1 MREYFFTVDELPDL
15 SLAKYSGLDSTGA
28 SGVISRH
35 NAFLKQLHTIG
46 ELQQTSFHI
55 YYAFNPEKDKGS
67 RLTIAILCR
76 VGDKS
81 VKQEGTQEDEAKQL
95 KSLLNSTALGEFY
108 SFNLCNENPLP
119 QKKYSFQSFLARS
132 VTLKNS
138 SDSMIFEKFFG
149 VSKWKCNDSSRL
161 YNVLKLLQQINTD
174 IVYRVDLFPVSYS
187 EKIQAD
193 LLPHMNMLR
202 GRAAFKSSASGG
214 ALGTTVLRD
223 ENADAAYRRLKD
235 FCEDISESVHFLA
248 NITALSNDSAIGRI
262 ILEYAASEIV
272 TEGAFESAYNN
283 GSFDN
288 SANMDIESS
297 ALILKNN
304 LDLEKFENLR
314 YVSQLYTVD
323 EIKGFFSLPVLFD
336 NENIEMRKES
346 DPFLSSGDIKIG
358 EDKNGYPVFIPLSL
372 FTKHT
377 YISGVPGSGKT
388 YTMKHLITSLWIDN
402 GIPLL
407 IFEPAKQEYRGL
419 YEMNNEIMGKMILFS
434 PGANTHFPLF
444 INPFEVPQ
452 GITVSEHI
460 TNIVNVFEGAFD
472 LPSPLPFLL
481 NSAIEQAYTEH
492 GWEFSD
498 YGGRNFH
505 SFPMMGEVYKNVEY
519 ILEHSSYG
527 AENMG
532 NLKAMLQTRIGSLLS
547 REKGDVFDIPLSTL
561 EPKLWTKKAILIEL
575 EGLGEDTANFLTLLI
590 STIIRETI
598 KAEPVVE
605 GKTLRHVVFFEE
617 AHNLIG
623 TTAEVSKD
631 SPDAKASS
639 TKFIVKMLA
648 EVRALK
654 EGIVIAD
661 QLPSSIAPQVLKN
674 TGFKLAHRQ
683 MSAEERQLLGQV
695 MSADSF
701 QLENLAKFSGGR
713 ALMMYEGGSGSDNI
727 LKPFEVQVKTKYKF
741 SSDTPDNERL
751 NEMLKSNSQRVKITI
766 LNLKALITKE
776 IFIIRS
782 FGKYVDFVNK
792 NSTLSAEQLREKGLF
807 VTIKQAM
814 LECLDNQRKL
824 KRCKDI
830 YAKLLSD
837 ISNDFSSISEQQL
850 KGFTDCKRQLDE
862 KLIPKYNKMVEELQ
876 GIYNRA
882 HNSGEV

>member
-1 MREYFFTVDELPDL
+1 MREYFFTIDELPDL
-15 SLAKYSGLDSTGA
+15 SLAKYTGLDSTGA

-35 NAFLKQLHTIG
+35 IAFLKQLHTIG
-46 ELQQTSFHI
+46 GLQQMSFHI
-55 YYAFNPEKDKGS
+55 FYAFSAEKDKGN
-67 RLTIAILCR
+67 RLTLAILCR
-76 VGDKS
+76 IGKDSKE
-81 VKQEGTQEDEAKQL
+81 KEKTQQEASHI

-108 SFNLCNENPLP
+108 SFNLCSENPLP
-119 QKKYSFQSFLARS
+119 QRKYSSHSFLART
-132 VTLKNS
+132 VMLKNS
-138 SDSMIFEKFFG
+138 SDSMIFEKFFS
-149 VSKWKCNDSSRL
+149 VSKWKCNESSRL
-161 YNVLKLLQQINTD
+161 YNVIKLLQQLDTD
-174 IVYRVDLFPVSYS
+174 IIYRVDLFPVNYS
-187 EKIQAD
+187 EKIQKD

-202 GRAAFKSSASGG
+202 GRAAFKSSATGG
-214 ALGTTVLRD
+214 TLGATVLRD
-223 ENADAAYRRLKD
+223 ENADVAYRRLKD

-248 NITALSNDSAIGRI
+248 NITVLSDDSAIGRI

-272 TEGAFESAYNN
+272 TEGAFESTCAM
-283 GSFDN
+283 GSFDYN
-288 SANMDIESS
+288 SNIDIELS
-297 ALILKNN
+297 ASILRYSFN
-304 LDLEKFENLR
+304 LDKFEPLR
-314 YVSQLYTVD
+314 YMSQLYTVD

-336 NENIEMRKES
+336 NENIELRKES
-346 DPFLSSGDIKIG
+346 DPHLSSGDIKIG

-388 YTMKHLITSLWIDN
+388 YTMKHLITSLWVDN
-402 GIPLL
+402 NIPLL

-419 YEMNNEIMGKMILFS
+419 YEMNNDIMGKMILFS

-460 TNIVNVFEGAFD
+460 TNVVSVFEGAFD

-481 NSAIEQAYTEH
+481 NSAIEQAYMEH
-492 GWEFSD
+492 GWDFSD
-498 YGGRNFH
+498 YGCRGSR

-561 EPKLWTKKAILIEL
+561 EPELWTKKTILIEL
-575 EGLGEDTANFLTLLI
+575 EGLGEDTTNFLTLLI

-598 KAEPVVE
+598 KANPVVE
-605 GKTLRHVVFFEE
+605 NRSLRHVIFFEE

-623 TTAEVSKD
+623 STAEVSKD

-695 MSADSF
+695 MSADAF

-727 LKPFEVQVKTKYKF
+727 LKPFEVQVKTNYTF
-741 SSDTPDNERL
+741 SSDTPDNEQL
-751 NEMLKSNSQRVKITI
+751 NDMLRTNSQRIKIAV
-766 LNLKALITKE
+766 LNLKALIAKE
-776 IFIIRS
+776 IVIISSFNKHIDFI
-782 FGKYVDFVNK
+782 NE
-792 NSTLSAEQLREKGLF
+792 NSDLSAEKLKDKNIF
-807 VTIKQAM
+807 AAIKQIM
-814 LECLDNQRKL
+814 LECLDNQKRL
-824 KRCKDI
+824 KRCRDI
-830 YAKLLSD
+830 YIKLLSD
-837 ISNDFSSISEQQL
+837 FNNDFSSISEQQL
-850 KGFTDCKRQLDE
+850 KGYIDYNRKLDE
-862 KLIPKYNKMVEELQ
+862 ELIPKYNKYVSQLQ
-876 GIYNRA
+876 AIYNRA
-882 HNSGEV
+882 YNSREV

>member
-1 MREYFFTVDELPDL
+1 MREYFFTIDELPDL
-15 SLAKYSGLDSTGA
+15 SLAKYTGLDSTGA

-35 NAFLKQLHTIG
+35 SAFLKQLHTIG
-46 ELQQTSFHI
+46 ELLRMSFHI
-55 YYAFNPEKDKGS
+55 FYAFNAAKKKEEGN

-76 VGDKS
+76 IGEDIEKDAKS
-81 VKQEGTQEDEAKQL
+81 QQEAII
-95 KSLLNSTALGEFY
+95 SLLNSTALGEFY
-108 SFNLCNENPLP
+108 SFNFCGENPLP
-119 QKKYSFQSFLARS
+119 QRKYSSQSFLARS
-132 VTLKNS
+132 VMLKGS

-161 YNVLKLLQQINTD
+161 YNVLKLIQQKKTD
-174 IVYRVDLFPVSYS
+174 IIYRVDLFPVSYS
-187 EKIQAD
+187 EKVQND

-202 GRAAFKSSASGG
+202 GRAAFKSSATGG
-214 ALGTTVLRD
+214 TLGTTVLRD

-248 NITALSNDSAIGRI
+248 NITALSDDSAFGRI

-272 TEGAFESAYNN
+272 TEGAFESAYVS
-283 GSFDN
+283 GSFDYSSN
-288 SANMDIESS
+288 MSIEPSASIMKSR
-297 ALILKNN
+297 
-304 LDLEKFENLR
+304 LDLEKFEPLR
-314 YVSQLYTVD
+314 YMSQLYTAD

-336 NENIEMRKES
+336 NENIELRKES
-346 DPFLSSGDIKIG
+346 DPKPSTG
-358 EDKNGYPVFIPLSL
+358 EIEVGMDKNGYRVFIPLSL
-372 FTKHT
+372 FTKHA

-388 YTMKHLITSLWIDN
+388 YTMKHLITSLWVEND
-402 GIPLL
+402 IPLL

-419 YEMNNEIMGKMILFS
+419 YEMDDETMGKMILFS

-460 TNIVNVFEGAFD
+460 TNIVGVFEGAFD

-492 GWEFSD
+492 GWDFSD
-498 YGGRNFH
+498 YGGRGSR

-519 ILEHSSYG
+519 ILDHSSYG

-547 REKGDVFDIPLSTL
+547 REKGDVFDVPRSTL
-561 EPKLWTKKAILIEL
+561 TPELWTKKAILIEL

-598 KAEPVVE
+598 KADPVVE
-605 GKTLRHVVFFEE
+605 GKDLRHVIFFEE

-623 TTAEVSKD
+623 PTAEVSKD
-631 SPDAKASS
+631 APDAKASS

-661 QLPSSIAPQVLKN
+661 QLPSSIASQVLKN

-701 QLENLAKFSGGR
+701 QLENLAKFSSGQ
-713 ALMMYEGGSGSDNI
+713 ALMTYEGGKGADNI
-727 LKPFEVQVKTKYKF
+727 LKPFEIQVETKYDF
-741 SSDTPDNERL
+741 SSDSPDNENL
-751 NEMLKSNSQRVKITI
+751 NDMLRKNPQRRKVAA
-766 LNLKALITKE
+766 LNLEVLITKE

-782 FGKYVDFVNK
+782 FEKYVDFINE
-792 NSTLSAEQLREKGLF
+792 NSKLSVEQLREKDLF
-807 VTIKQAM
+807 VTIKQIM
-814 LECLDNQRKL
+814 LEYLDNQKRL
-824 KRCKDI
+824 KRCRDI
-830 YAKLLSD
+830 YVKLLSD
-837 ISNDFSSISEQQL
+837 IDNDFSSIPEQQL
-850 KGFTDCKRQLDE
+850 KGYADYKRKLDE
-862 KLIPKYNKMVEELQ
+862 RVIPEYDKLVDRLQ
-876 GIYNRA
+876 AIYNRA
-882 HNSGEV
+882 HKNGEV